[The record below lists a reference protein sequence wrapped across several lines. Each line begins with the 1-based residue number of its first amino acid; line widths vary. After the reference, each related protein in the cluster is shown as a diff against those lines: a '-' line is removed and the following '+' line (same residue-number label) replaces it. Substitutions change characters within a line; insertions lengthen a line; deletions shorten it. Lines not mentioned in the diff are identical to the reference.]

1 VRHLLAASL
10 IWAPSFGLIKGRLVG
25 VDPVAVAA
33 FRLALAAAA
42 FAPLLVGARLPRRT
56 VTAALALGMLQFGLM
71 YVLYIAS
78 YAWLPAWMVA
88 VFTVFTPVYVFLLSD
103 LAERRLRVRH
113 LAAALLA
120 VVGAG
125 VIVVTGLP
133 AGADWR
139 GVVLLQGANL
149 CFAAGQLLFTRL
161 ERKAGGNEA
170 SLLAWMYQGAA
181 LFTVVVML
189 VRGNDVTVGWDPQ
202 ALLTVAY
209 LGLVPTALGFYLWN
223 RGAARVGPGLLAGAN
238 NLKVPLA
245 VLVSW
250 LAFGESASYAR
261 VLLGL
266 AVMVAGLFVA
276 GGRSRE
282 LPVRPPR

>member
-1 VRHLLAASL
+1 MRHLLAASL

-103 LAERRLRVRH
+103 LTERRLRVRH

>member
-103 LAERRLRVRH
+103 LTERRLRVRH

>member
-1 VRHLLAASL
+1 MRHLLAASL